1 MAITLGR
8 SGSLNPTFG
17 AGSTSVTDI
26 ISVTKTEEA
35 ETIDVSNR
43 SNTSGGYRVFQA
55 GFTSETFEVEC
66 HDATGLISEL
76 ETTSGTSGLTVMGVS
91 ENIGIDG
98 AVTFTVTL
106 RSLG

>member
-8 SGSLNPTFG
+8 SGSLSPGFG
-17 AGSTSVTDI
+17 TDI

-43 SNTSGGYRVFQA
+43 SNSSGGYRVFEA

-66 HDATGLISEL
+66 HDATGVISEL
-76 ETTSGTSGLTVMGVS
+76 ENSSGGSGFTVMGVS

-98 AVTFTVTL
+98 AVTFTITL

>member
-8 SGSLNPTFG
+8 SGGLTPPFG
-17 AGSTSVTDI
+17 TDI

-43 SNTSGGYRVFQA
+43 TNTTGGYRVFQA
-55 GFTSETFEVEC
+55 GFTSETWEVEC
-66 HDATGLISEL
+66 HDATGLITEL
-76 ETTSGTSGLTVMGVS
+76 ENNSRTSGYTVMGVS

-106 RSLG
+106 RSLS